1 MSLALQ
7 RGAMLAEVFLIL
19 TLKFTFFLGE
29 RYIDKGAKMK
39 LRYATIIAT
48 GMFATTCAFA
58 TASSTTST
66 TTAPSAAAM
75 KPATQKDK
83 LSYTIGVDLG
93 KNLKS
98 QNLSINAQMLA
109 QGVQDALA
117 GGQLQLTDKQMQ
129 TALETFQKE
138 MVAKQKETFK
148 KVSET
153 NLKAGQEFLANNKK
167 TKGIVTLPNGLQYKV
182 VQAGKGTPP
191 SASDTVTV
199 DYEGK
204 LVDGQV
210 FDSTYKRGKPA
221 TFQVSQ
227 VIPGWQQALKMM
239 KPGAQ
244 WMLYIPSDLAYGKR
258 GVGGPIGPNE
268 TLIFKVHLISVAK
281 DSGTQKQG

>member
-1 MSLALQ
+1 
-7 RGAMLAEVFLIL
+7 
-19 TLKFTFFLGE
+19 
-29 RYIDKGAKMK
+29 MK

-48 GMFATTCAFA
+48 GVFATTCAFA
-58 TASSTTST
+58 TAGSATNITAASS
-66 TTAPSAAAM
+66 AAM
-75 KPATQKDK
+75 KPTTQKDT

-117 GGQLQLTDKQMQ
+117 GGKLQLTDKQMQ
-129 TALETFQKE
+129 TALETFQKQ
-138 MVAKQKETFK
+138 MVAKQKEQFK
-148 KVSET
+148 TVSDT
-153 NLKAGQEFLANNKK
+153 NLKAGEEFLANNKK
-167 TKGIVTLPNGLQYKV
+167 GKGIVTLPNGLQYKV
-182 VQAGKGTPP
+182 VEAGKGTPP

-244 WMLYIPSDLAYGKR
+244 WMLYIPSNLAYGKR

-281 DSGTQKQG
+281 SDSTQKQS